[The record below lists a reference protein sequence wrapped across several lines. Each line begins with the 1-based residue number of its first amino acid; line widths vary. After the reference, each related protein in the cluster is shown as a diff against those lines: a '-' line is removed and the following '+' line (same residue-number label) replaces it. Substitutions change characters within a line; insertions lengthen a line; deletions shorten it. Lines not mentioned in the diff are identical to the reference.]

1 MQLRNSIKIYHVLF
15 KSETEKRQTGEVSW
29 RLRWRWNPGLFVC
42 VLCAAYSKNIRNKRN
57 ERTFQGRGNRG
68 GQILSLGMGCTHAE
82 KSFTWHRDSLPACV
96 CRVCVRLCVL
106 RC

>member
-57 ERTFQGRGNRG
+57 ERTFQGRGNREG
-68 GQILSLGMGCTHAE
+68 
-82 KSFTWHRDSLPACV
+82 KSCRLEWVARTQRKVSHGIETV
-96 CRVCVRLCVL
+96 CPRVCVVCV
-106 RC
+106 CVCVY